1 MKKIINK
8 IYKHKIHI
16 AVYLLCIY
24 ILGSYYSS
32 NRLAPLWQH
41 YFPIKVLAFALTNI
55 FMSIYN
61 GIYTY
66 GLVDNVSKSY
76 WCSIAFILASMLLV
90 WLIYITTGYYIWYIF
105 YWQYVVWCIIR
116 FFENM
121 INIFLYLLC
130 IYFHC
135 WFYTNSNFTVWH

>member
-16 AVYLLCIY
+16 AVYLLYIY

-105 YWQYVVWCIIR
+105 Y
-116 FFENM
+116 
-121 INIFLYLLC
+121 
-130 IYFHC
+130 
-135 WFYTNSNFTVWH
+135 

>member
-1 MKKIINK
+1 MKRIINK
-8 IYKHKIHI
+8 IKIYKIHI
-16 AVYLLCIY
+16 AVYVLCIY

-55 FMSIYN
+55 FMSMYN

-66 GLVDNVSKSY
+66 GLVDNVNKSY

-90 WLIYITTGYYIWYIF
+90 WLIYIVTGYYIWYVF
-105 YWQYVVWCIIR
+105 Y
-116 FFENM
+116 
-121 INIFLYLLC
+121 
-130 IYFHC
+130 
-135 WFYTNSNFTVWH
+135 

>member
-1 MKKIINK
+1 MCF
-8 IYKHKIHI
+8 
-16 AVYLLCIY
+16 VY

-55 FMSIYN
+55 FMSMYN

-66 GLVDNVSKSY
+66 GLVDNVNKSY

-90 WLIYITTGYYIWYIF
+90 WLIHIVTGYLF
-105 YWQYVVWCIIR
+105 GMSFTNKRQTTLC
-116 FFENM
+116 
-121 INIFLYLLC
+121 LL
-130 IYFHC
+130 
-135 WFYTNSNFTVWH
+135 NLVQAV